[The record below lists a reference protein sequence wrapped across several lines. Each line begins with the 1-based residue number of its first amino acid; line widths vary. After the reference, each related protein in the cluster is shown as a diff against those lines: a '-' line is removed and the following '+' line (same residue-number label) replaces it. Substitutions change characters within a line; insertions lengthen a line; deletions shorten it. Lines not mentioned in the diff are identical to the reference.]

1 MAQSSQTSDA
11 RVAELDRYIDEH
23 LSETLEDLKRL
34 ARIPSVSSKG
44 ETMEPAAALVGELL
58 RGCGFSVQVMP
69 TAGFPVV
76 YADSGAAGQSGQHAG
91 RTLMCYNHYDVQPP
105 EPLDLWTSPPF
116 EPTERDGRL
125 YARGISDDK
134 GQLISRIAA
143 IRAVQAVT
151 GGLPERVKFLVE
163 GEEEIGSVHLE
174 PFVEEHRDLLKCD
187 ACVWEFGG
195 VDAQGRPVQTLGLR
209 GLLYVEYRVR
219 TMSRDAHSGGAHN
232 MPNAAWRLLRAL
244 ATIKDEDERILI
256 PGFYD
261 DMQAPS
267 ATERRLLEEMPS
279 EEEFT
284 RQHYGIKQFVG
295 GHTGLEYKTAVY
307 KPTANIAGI
316 GAGWQG
322 QGSKTVT
329 PAYAMAKMDFRL
341 LPEQDP
347 KDLFAKLRKHLDD
360 RGFGDV
366 ELVMLGGERGA
377 TTPVDDPFVQ
387 LVIRIEG
394 EVYGKPVVVN
404 PISGGSGPVWAFRH
418 FLEIPIVTMG
428 CGDPQSNAHSPN
440 ESISI
445 EGFRLVTREMARLLL
460 AYGSGQG

>member
-1 MAQSSQTSDA
+1 
-11 RVAELDRYIDEH
+11 
-23 LSETLEDLKRL
+23 
-34 ARIPSVSSKG
+34 
-44 ETMEPAAALVGELL
+44 
-58 RGCGFSVQVMP
+58 
-69 TAGFPVV
+69 
-76 YADSGAAGQSGQHAG
+76 
-91 RTLMCYNHYDVQPP
+91 MCYNHYDVQPA
-105 EPLDLWTSPPF
+105 EPLDLWESSPF
-116 EPTERDGRL
+116 EATERNGRL
-125 YARGISDDK
+125 YGRGISDDK
-134 GQLISRIAA
+134 GQLLSRIAA
-143 IRAVQAVT
+143 MRAVKAVT
-151 GGLPERVKFLVE
+151 GALPARVKFCVE

-174 PFVEEHRDLLKCD
+174 PFVEEHADLLKCD

-209 GLLYVEYRVR
+209 GLLYVEFRVR

-232 MPNAAWRLLRAL
+232 NPNAAWRLLRAL

-261 DMQAPS
+261 EMKPPS
-267 ATERRLLEEMPS
+267 ATEQRLLEEMPS

-284 RQHYGIKQFVG
+284 RRHYGIKQFVG
-295 GHTGLEYKTAVY
+295 GHTGKEYKAAVY

-341 LPEQDP
+341 VPDQDP
-347 KDLFAKLRKHLDD
+347 KDLFNKLRKHLDD
-360 RGFGDV
+360 KGFSDV
-366 ELVMLGGERGA
+366 EMVMLGGERGA
-377 TTPVDDPFVQ
+377 TTPVDDPFVA
-387 LVIRIEG
+387 LTLRISS

-404 PISGGSGPVWAFRH
+404 PLSGGSGPVWAFRH
-418 FLEIPIVTMG
+418 YLNTPIVTMG

-445 EGFRLVTREMARLLL
+445 EGFRLATREMARLLV
-460 AYGSGQG
+460 AYGAGREAVL

>member
-1 MAQSSQTSDA
+1 VAERSDVSDT
-11 RVAELDRYIDEH
+11 RIAELDRYIDDH
-23 LSETLEDLKRL
+23 LSETLDDLKRL

-44 ETMEPAAALVGELL
+44 EHMEQAADLVGELL
-58 RGCGFSVQVMP
+58 RGCGFNAQVMP

-76 YADSGAAGQSGQHAG
+76 YADSSNEAA

-105 EPLDLWTSPPF
+105 EPLDLWETPPF
-116 EPTERDGRL
+116 EPAERGGRL

-151 GGLPERVKFLVE
+151 GGLPARVKFLVE
-163 GEEEIGSVHLE
+163 GEEEISSVNLE
-174 PFVEEHRDLLKCD
+174 PFVEEHADLLKSD

-195 VDAQGRPVQTLGLR
+195 VDDEGRPVQTLGLR

-261 DMQAPS
+261 DMKAPS

-284 RQHYGIKQFVG
+284 RKHYGVKQFVG

-341 LPEQDP
+341 LPDQDP
-347 KDLFAKLRKHLDD
+347 KDLFAKLRKHLDAQ
-360 RGFGDV
+360 GFSDV
-366 ELVMLGGERGA
+366 EVVMLGGEPAA
-377 TTPVDDPFVQ
+377 TTPADDPFVQ
-387 LVIRIEG
+387 LVVRVSG

-418 FLEIPIVTMG
+418 FLKVPIVTMG

-445 EGFRLVTREMARLLL
+445 EGFRLATREMARVLL

>member
-1 MAQSSQTSDA
+1 
-11 RVAELDRYIDEH
+11 
-23 LSETLEDLKRL
+23 
-34 ARIPSVSSKG
+34 
-44 ETMEPAAALVGELL
+44 MEAAAAYVGELL
-58 RGCGFSVQVMP
+58 RETGFAVDLLPSG
-69 TAGFPVV
+69 GFPVV
-76 YADSGAAGQSGQHAG
+76 YADSDAQGAPGK
-91 RTLMCYNHYDVQPP
+91 RTLMCYNHYDVQPA
-105 EPLDLWTSPPF
+105 EPLDLWESPPF
-116 EPTERDGRL
+116 EAAERNGRL
-125 YARGISDDK
+125 YGRGISDDK
-134 GQLISRIAA
+134 GQLLSRIAA
-143 IRAVQAVT
+143 MRAVKAVT
-151 GGLPERVKFLVE
+151 GGLPARVKFCVE

-174 PFVEEHRDLLKCD
+174 PFVEEHADLLKCD

-209 GLLYVEYRVR
+209 GLLYVEFRAR

-232 MPNAAWRLLRAL
+232 NPNAAWRLLRAL

-261 DMQAPS
+261 EMKPPS
-267 ATERRLLEEMPS
+267 ATEQRLLEEMPS

-341 LPEQDP
+341 VPEQDP
-347 KDLFAKLRKHLDD
+347 QDLFKKLRKHLDD
-360 RGFGDV
+360 KGFSDV
-366 ELVMLGGERGA
+366 EVVMLGGERGA
-377 TTPVDDPFVQ
+377 TTPVDDPFVA
-387 LVIRIEG
+387 LTLRISS

-404 PISGGSGPVWAFRH
+404 PLSGGSGPVWAFRH
-418 FLEIPIVTMG
+418 YLNTPIVTMG

-445 EGFRLVTREMARLLL
+445 EGFRLATREMARLLV
-460 AYGSGQG
+460 AYGAGQG